1 MRRALPS
8 IATALLVTGLLAAGV
23 LAAPDNSSSGSS
35 GDDER
40 AGPLALMRDRPTDLQ
55 PRLEDFQAPPAP
67 DPQPASPAP
76 PLEPLDALAP
86 NLPEQPS
93 RALGQPWKG
102 RLQNGVQMPAQGTFF
117 FTFDSA
123 LRVSP
128 SRGWRRWGTDLN
140 VSRTLQVLREF
151 RAAHPDAPRIGIGDL
166 SRPRGGKFGREYGG
180 LGHAS
185 HQNGRDVDVYY
196 PRLDR
201 TERPPRKPNQVDR
214 RLSQELVDRFVA
226 AGAQMVFVG
235 PRVGLRG
242 PRGVVMKLVH
252 HDNHLHVRWP
262 KR

>member
-1 MRRALPS
+1 VRRALPT
-8 IATALLVTGLLAAGV
+8 IAAALVVTGLLTAAV
-23 LAAPDNSSSGSS
+23 IAAPDSPSRPSNA
-35 GDDER
+35 DD
-40 AGPLALMRDRPTDLQ
+40 AAPLAILRDRPTELQ
-55 PRLEDFQAPPAP
+55 PRLEDFQVPPAP
-67 DPQPASPAP
+67 RQDALPASPSP
-76 PLEPLDALAP
+76 PLEPLDQLAP
-86 NLPEQPS
+86 NIPDQPS
-93 RALGQPWKG
+93 RAIGKPWKG
-102 RLQNGVQMPAQGTFF
+102 RLENGVLLPPQGTFF

-128 SRGWRRWGTDLN
+128 SRAWRRWGTDLN

-151 RAAHPDAPRIGIGDL
+151 RAAHPDAPRVGIGDL
-166 SRPRGGKFGREYGG
+166 SRPRGGPFGREYGG

-185 HQNGRDVDVYY
+185 HQNGQDIDIYY

-201 TERPPRKPNQVDR
+201 AERPPTKPNQVDR

-242 PRGVVMKLVH
+242 PRGVVMKLTH
-252 HDNHLHVRWP
+252 HDNHAHVRWP